1 MSYYLSD
8 RDKANSRSGRLLVKF
23 ISFLF
28 LFSFHFI
35 SFHLFISRFVSG
47 LGGKIEQN
55 FPSFF
60 PLLLYCGRFFVDI
73 DEIRDNIKK
82 NYLIVI

>member
-60 PLLLYCGRFFVDI
+60 PFDSNINDFRRVVDA
-73 DEIRDNIKK
+73 EG
-82 NYLIVI
+82 